1 MNNKSTLKTLLLI
14 VVMIAVAGL
23 SALAG
28 GVAGGLA
35 VYSQMN
41 NSVPAEAVS
50 EIVPI
55 NTSNTSVNA
64 ESTVLKVSEVEVE
77 SAVTL
82 AVDNIGPAVVTV
94 VGTIPEQMTVFGKT
108 AEQTVSGS
116 GVFITQ
122 DGYLLTNNH
131 VVEDTNSV
139 AVILSD
145 GTEYDARVVSTDIY
159 ADLAVLKADG
169 QALAVATLGNSDML
183 KPGETAIAI
192 GSPLGDFK
200 NTVTVGV
207 VSATGRMID
216 TGSGYQLEDLIQTDA
231 AINQG
236 NSGGPLVNLAGEV
249 IGINTLIV
257 RGGVSGLAVAE
268 GLGFAIP
275 SNTAQ
280 VISDQIIRDGYF
292 ARPYLGIRWQPISP
306 SLAAQYDL
314 PVEWGAYI
322 TSVSSSSPAAA
333 GGLETGDIIIRIGD
347 TIIDEEHSFVNA
359 LFASSPGEKVILEIV
374 RDGENLQ
381 LSVTL
386 GETTPD

>member
-108 AEQTVSGS
+108 SEQTVSGS

-183 KPGETAIAI
+183 KPGETVIAI

-322 TSVSSSSPAAA
+322 TSVSSGSPAAA
-333 GGLETGDIIIRIGD
+333 GGLETGDIIVRIGD
-347 TIIDEEHSFVNA
+347 TTIDEDHSFVNA
-359 LFASSPGEKVILEIV
+359 LFASSPGEKVTLEVV
-374 RDGENLQ
+374 RNGENLQ

-386 GETTPD
+386 GETTAD